1 MCCGEQC
8 SRGVSRPSGVDVFLI
23 LGLLDTYFGTL
34 PEHNWLMCVCLGFEP
49 TVCWPCCDMTSAVP
63 RDC

>member
-8 SRGVSRPSGVDVFLI
+8 SRGVSRPSGVDAFLI

-34 PEHNWLMCVCLGFEP
+34 PEHNWLMCVCLGL
-49 TVCWPCCDMTSAVP
+49 TDCVLAVL
-63 RDC
+63 